1 MLEQEEFEKIPT
13 ELKWRNWLLL
23 GGLVVASIIWM
34 PWRFTVGLLLGGI
47 LANVNFHLLHRTL
60 IKLLVV
66 NKTPKGLVPK
76 SMLRLFVLGV
86 ILAVLLK
93 QRWLDV
99 FGLLLGLSVV
109 VINSFFIAFTEI
121 KDLVWH
127 RR

>member
-1 MLEQEEFEKIPT
+1 MLEQGEFEKIPAD
-13 ELKWRNWLLL
+13 LKWRNWLLL
-23 GGLVVASIIWM
+23 GGLVIASSIWM

-60 IKLLVV
+60 VKLLIVK
-66 NKTPKGLVPK
+66 KTPKGLVPK

-86 ILAVLLK
+86 ILAILLK
-93 QRWLDV
+93 QQWVDI

-109 VINSFFIAFTEI
+109 VINFLFITLVEI